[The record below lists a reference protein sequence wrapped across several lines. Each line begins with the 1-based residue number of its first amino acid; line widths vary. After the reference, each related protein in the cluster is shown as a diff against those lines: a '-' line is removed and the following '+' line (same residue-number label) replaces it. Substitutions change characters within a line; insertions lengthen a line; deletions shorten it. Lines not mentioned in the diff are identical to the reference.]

1 MWTQLYI
8 YLEVEEG
15 DEILSELVGEMF
27 EGGTDNASM
36 VNE

>member
-15 DEILSELVGEMF
+15 DEILSELVWEMF